1 MLLAFFLSHSASPH
15 TVGQWR
21 LPRSFQGLR
30 YDRPAYWEHVA
41 RTAER
46 GGIDTIFLSDS
57 YSIYETYRGSS
68 DDTLR
73 FAVQCPRH
81 DPLPLIPLMAR
92 VTERV
97 GFVTTLSTAFLPPF
111 WTARTFATL
120 DHLTEG
126 RVGWNLVTTAGE
138 QEGRQFGQ
146 PLDEHDTRYRRADE
160 YLRLCQTLWDS
171 WAPDAVLADRVN
183 GVFADPSKVARID
196 FDGDF
201 FASHGRFTVP
211 HSPQG
216 RPLIAQAGSS
226 GAGTAF
232 AGRHAELVFG
242 LRHSA
247 QGRREFVGKVR
258 EATRAAGRADDAVR
272 ILWGIVPIVAETREE
287 ALRKQQ
293 AIRDHVTVEAGLT
306 MLSAFLN
313 TDLSRFDPDAPF
325 PDIGETSGIR
335 GHLAAITQDF
345 PAETSLGDIARH
357 FAAGQGPHVVGTPAE
372 VADQLQTLLEEGGG
386 DGFICITH
394 TLPGCMDEFVDLVIP
409 ELRRRGLR
417 PDGYAHA
424 TLRER
429 VQAGPWYGPR
439 GLPRIDAA
447 GVVPAQN

>member
-1 MLLAFFLSHSASPH
+1 MLLAYFLSHSASPH

-21 LPRSFQGLR
+21 LPRSYQGLR
-30 YDRPAYWEHVA
+30 YDRPEYWEHVA

-57 YSIYETYRGSS
+57 YSIYETFRGSS

-73 FAVQCPRH
+73 YAVQCPRH
-81 DPLPLIPLMAR
+81 DPLPLIPIMAR
-92 VTERV
+92 VTQSV

-146 PLDEHDTRYRRADE
+146 PLDDHDTRYRRAAE
-160 YLRLCQTLWDS
+160 YLALCQTLWDS
-171 WAPDAVLADRVN
+171 WAPDAVLADRES
-183 GVFADPSKVARID
+183 GEFADPGKIAKID
-196 FDGDF
+196 FQGEYF
-201 FASHGRFTVP
+201 SSQGRFTVP

-226 GAGTAF
+226 GTGAAF

-242 LRHSA
+242 LRHSTR
-247 QGRREFVGKVR
+247 GMREFVARVR
-258 EATRAAGRADDAVR
+258 HEAIAAGRAPDAVR
-272 ILWGIVPIVAETREE
+272 VLWGVVPIVAETREE

-293 AIRDHVTVEAGLT
+293 AIRDNVTVEAGLT

-313 TDLSRFDPDAPF
+313 VDLSRYDPAAPF
-325 PDIGETSGIR
+325 PDIGGTSGIR
-335 GHLAAITQDF
+335 GHLATITEDF
-345 PAETSLGDIARH
+345 AADTPLAVIARH

-372 VADQLQTLLEEGGG
+372 VADQLQSLLEEGGG
-386 DGFICITH
+386 DGFILITH
-394 TLPGCMDEFVDLVIP
+394 ALPTCMDEFTDLVVP

-417 PDGYAHA
+417 PPGYAHK

-429 VQAGPWYGPR
+429 VQAGPLRVYR
-439 GLPRIDAA
+439 AA
-447 GVVPAQN
+447 EQAARVA